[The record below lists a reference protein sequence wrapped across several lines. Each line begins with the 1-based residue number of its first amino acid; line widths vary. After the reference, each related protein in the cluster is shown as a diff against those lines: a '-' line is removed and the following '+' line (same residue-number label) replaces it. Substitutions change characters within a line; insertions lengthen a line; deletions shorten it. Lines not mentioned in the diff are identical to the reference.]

1 MNINNDSLVKFGEKI
16 KSLRSNL
23 NLSQI
28 ELAKLCDM
36 NLNSLRLLEKGRA
49 NISFLKIIVLS
60 KALNLSPDELVTDIY

>member
-1 MNINNDSLVKFGEKI
+1 MNINNDSLVKFGERI
-16 KSLRSNL
+16 MSLRSNL

-28 ELAKLCDM
+28 ELAKLCGM
-36 NLNSLRLLEKGRA
+36 NLHSLRLLEKGRA